1 VKTKVINAK
10 SNRMRLTYVLFFMI
24 TVAIASCVPLKKYH
38 DVAEKARLCEEELN
52 ALKDKAINNENKA
65 NELESQLGLL
75 TKEATQLRQDTTNL
89 GEKLRL
95 LKTQYQ
101 KMVDQNLMYEKKL
114 EHDRQTVAKSAGS
127 MQADMDAKSIEL
139 QRKQDELKDLE
150 DELFQKQKL
159 LEDRE
164 KRVQELEEMLQRKDE
179 AVKMLK
185 KKIAD
190 ALLGYKN
197 KGLSVEERNGK
208 IYVSLDAKLL
218 FKTGS
223 TQVETEGKKA
233 LVDLARVLE
242 KEKDMEIIVEGH
254 TDTDKLTSPNHPKN
268 NWELSV
274 LRATSVV
281 EILTGNSTMNPG
293 ILMAA
298 GRSEFHPVDPN
309 DKAKNRRIDIIISP
323 NLNALFEL
331 ISK

>member
-1 VKTKVINAK
+1 
-10 SNRMRLTYVLFFMI
+10 MRLTYVLFFML

-65 NELESQLGLL
+65 NELESQLGLI

-179 AVKMLK
+179 AVKML
-185 KKIAD
+185 
-190 ALLGYKN
+190 
-197 KGLSVEERNGK
+197 
-208 IYVSLDAKLL
+208 
-218 FKTGS
+218 
-223 TQVETEGKKA
+223 
-233 LVDLARVLE
+233 
-242 KEKDMEIIVEGH
+242 
-254 TDTDKLTSPNHPKN
+254 
-268 NWELSV
+268 
-274 LRATSVV
+274 
-281 EILTGNSTMNPG
+281 
-293 ILMAA
+293 
-298 GRSEFHPVDPN
+298 
-309 DKAKNRRIDIIISP
+309 
-323 NLNALFEL
+323 
-331 ISK
+331 